1 MIFYN
6 KRVKIA
12 RQFEIWCET
21 NKVLLCAQSMM
32 SFLDIIGVLDEEKVD
47 AYLKTVK
54 YDSRSYTGIK
64 KFEKSKDEPKPKE
77 RKGKKK

>member
-1 MIFYN
+1 MAIFYN

-21 NKVLLCAQSMM
+21 NEVLLCAQSMM
-32 SFLDIIGVLDEEKVD
+32 SFLDMIGVLDEEKVD
-47 AYLKTVK
+47 GYLKTVK
-54 YDSRSYTGIK
+54 YDNRSYTGIK
-64 KFEKSKDEPKPKE
+64 KFENSKNEPKE

>member
-12 RQFEIWCET
+12 RQFEIWCEK
-21 NKVLLCAQSMM
+21 NEVLLCAQSMM
-32 SFLDIIGVLDEEKVD
+32 TFLDMIGVLDEEKID
-47 AYLKTVK
+47 KYLNSTK
-54 YDSRSYTGIK
+54 YDNRSYTGIK
-64 KFEKSKDEPKPKE
+64 KFEPSKDKPKE

>member
-1 MIFYN
+1 MVFYN

-32 SFLDIIGVLDEEKVD
+32 AFLDMIGVLDEEKID
-47 AYLKTVK
+47 GYLKTVK
-54 YDSRSYTGIK
+54 YDSRSYTGVK
-64 KFEKSKDEPKPKE
+64 KFEKSKDEPKE

>member
-1 MIFYN
+1 MVFYN

-12 RQFEIWCET
+12 RQFEIWCEV

-32 SFLDIIGVLDEEKVD
+32 SFLDIIGVLDEEKID

-54 YDSRSYTGIK
+54 TDNRSYTGIK
-64 KFEKSKDEPKPKE
+64 KFEKGKDEPKE

>member
-1 MIFYN
+1 MVFYD

-21 NKVLLCAQSMM
+21 NDVRLCAQSMM
-32 SFLDIIGVLDEEKVD
+32 SFLDMISVLDEEKING
-47 AYLKTVK
+47 YLKTVK

-64 KFEKSKDEPKPKE
+64 KFEKSKDEPKE

>member
-1 MIFYN
+1 
-6 KRVKIA
+6 
-12 RQFEIWCET
+12 
-21 NKVLLCAQSMM
+21 MM
-32 SFLDIIGVLDEEKVD
+32 AFLDMIGVLDEEKID

-64 KFEKSKDEPKPKE
+64 KFEKSKDEPKE